1 MVSADFGAR
10 LSFEFEMASE
20 EHLILDGLVQVKG
33 YVMHA

>member
-1 MVSADFGAR
+1 MVFADFGAR
-10 LSFEFEMASE
+10 RSSEFEMASE